1 MTKSNKFEHL
11 EIKLLRFSYLSIK
24 SLKFKT
30 LKDTMI
36 GFKLETKNNP
46 QETWIP
52 KIKISNPKRYDEHP
66 YHFTIYDSLLR
77 ALHR

>member
-24 SLKFKT
+24 SGKFGT

-36 GFKLETKNNP
+36 GFKVEAKKQPLRDTKNWNFKP
-46 QETWIP
+46 
-52 KIKISNPKRYDEHP
+52 
-66 YHFTIYDSLLR
+66 
-77 ALHR
+77 